1 MDHYQSRCL
10 YLNHLCKRGVVI
22 GSLKIIMTDMELLET
37 ILRFRTSGEEIHV
50 HLVTCA
56 EEGKP
61 MQQLD
66 QLTRIQESAQELGVY
81 VTWTFDNSGSLHAR
95 HIVTDTG
102 WKISLDRG
110 LDIFLPYPMNDA
122 FSFANKMQQFRR
134 CRAFEV
140 TYIRLQKQGCQALY
154 ED

>member
-1 MDHYQSRCL
+1 
-10 YLNHLCKRGVVI
+10 
-22 GSLKIIMTDMELLET
+22 MTDPYIRLFHQIRNFMELLET

-50 HLVTCA
+50 HLVTCV
-56 EEGKP
+56 EDGKP

-110 LDIFLPYPMNDA
+110 LDIFLPYPMNDT

>member
-1 MDHYQSRCL
+1 
-10 YLNHLCKRGVVI
+10 
-22 GSLKIIMTDMELLET
+22 MTDPYIRLFHQIRNFMELLET

-102 WKISLDRG
+102 
-110 LDIFLPYPMNDA
+110 
-122 FSFANKMQQFRR
+122 
-134 CRAFEV
+134 
-140 TYIRLQKQGCQALY
+140 
-154 ED
+154 